1 MIPALIA
8 AGLLLGGVALVANWD
23 DIVDWVR
30 DFVPRFKSA
39 WQKISP
45 HLPYEMQ
52 FLGDLIV
59 KAGERLVSIMNK
71 VYYQE
76 ESGQWVEETTKRNIP
91 ENQVPAHIRDKILRQ
106 KQQTG
111 EAVEISQELALEMAG

>member
-30 DFVPRFKSA
+30 DFVPRFKKA
-39 WQKISP
+39 WARISP
-45 HLPYEMQ
+45 DLPYEMQ

-59 KAGERLVSIMNK
+59 KAGEHLVSIMNK

-76 ESGQWVEETTKRNIP
+76 ASGQWVEETTRKNIP
-91 ENQVPAHIRDKILRQ
+91 ENQVPEHIRKKILAQ
-106 KQQTG
+106 KKRTG
-111 EAVEISQELALEMAG
+111 EAAEISQELELEIAS